1 MTAEGKK
8 TSMRG
13 IVDEFL
19 SGFAGT
25 EIGQDAFETLRKQI
39 AAQRGG
45 KPPSRPAVLELLLAT
60 DAAISGSIGGFAPD
74 LRGRVHIGD
83 LDSAQASLIEM
94 TGEYTQARQAG
105 DSARAADCRRAV
117 QHGQQRL
124 GFLLGRPNL
133 SDKKRREKSELREW
147 FRVWLEAPELFPDWV
162 LLRRRNAAN

>member
-1 MTAEGKK
+1 MTGEGKK
-8 TSMRG
+8 PSMRS
-13 IVDEFL
+13 VVNEFVARN
-19 SGFAGT
+19 AGA
-25 EIGQDAFETLRKQI
+25 EIGQDALETLRRQI

-45 KPPSRPAVLELLLAT
+45 TRPSRPAVLELLLAT
-60 DAAISGSIGGFAPD
+60 DAEISRAIGGFAPD

-83 LDSAQASLIEM
+83 PGSAEASLIEM
-94 TGEYTQARQAG
+94 TSEYAQARQAG

-133 SDKKRREKSELREW
+133 SDEKRREKSELREW

-162 LLRRRNAAN
+162 LLRRRHNPD

>member
-1 MTAEGKK
+1 
-8 TSMRG
+8 MRSL
-13 IVDEFL
+13 VDEFV
-19 SGFAGT
+19 SGFRGT
-25 EIGQDAFETLRKQI
+25 EISQEAFETLRKRI

-45 KPPSRPAVLELLLAT
+45 ALPSRPAVLELLLAT
-60 DAAISGSIGGFAPD
+60 DVEISRTIGGFAPD

-83 LDSAQASLIEM
+83 PDSAQASLIEI
-94 TGEYTQARQAG
+94 TGEYAQARQAG
-105 DSARAADCRRAV
+105 DTARAADCRRAV

-133 SDKKRREKSELREW
+133 SDEKRREKSELREW